1 METIIMCSVGR
12 AVRSL
17 LALSFLASLP
27 ACGPTASSKP
37 SAVEDPPGR
46 REQLLGHWVAGNHE
60 LDFQENG
67 TVVVQESGE
76 LTVVKDG
83 KQEKSSVTTK
93 HEGTFMCPDLG
104 VLKLD
109 FPKGAPIVPPEG
121 EYRYSVVGDTL
132 TMKPQPDL
140 GMLSGPRTWKRKQ

>member
-1 METIIMCSVGR
+1 MCSVGR

-17 LALSFLASLP
+17 LALAFLAGLT
-27 ACGPTASSKP
+27 ACGPTMSNKP
-37 SAVEDPPGR
+37 PALEDPPGR
-46 REQLLGHWVAGNHE
+46 REQLLGRWVAGTHE

-76 LTVVKDG
+76 LTVASDG

-93 HEGTFMCPDLG
+93 HEGTFVCPDLG
-104 VLKLD
+104 VLKLA
-109 FPKGAPIVPPEG
+109 FPDAAPIAPAEG
-121 EYRYSVVGDTL
+121 EYRYSVAGDTL
-132 TMKPQPDL
+132 TLKPQPDL